1 MQQNSEAGTSK
12 ISRTYSGEPGTSSR
26 EMSTARSQHP
36 GARRLPLL
44 SGVGIAGSV
53 AGSAAL
59 VALHFVRP
67 DVNDTDLISA
77 YAVGPYGWLMVAAF
91 LALGIGALAVAFGLR
106 RAITPSRWSMVGSL
120 LVGLF
125 GVGFVL
131 AGIFPVGGCRDVEC
145 VARFESDTNL
155 PITAAAMAH
164 GVGSLLG
171 ILLLIAGMFVLAR
184 AFKRDPRWKSFR
196 RWSLVLGLA
205 ALLQFG
211 FPGEGMV
218 AVILMRTLVS
228 TLIVWLLLAALR
240 LRSIA
245 RESVA

>member
-12 ISRTYSGEPGTSSR
+12 ISSVYSGEPGASSLA
-26 EMSTARSQHP
+26 MSSTGAQHP
-36 GARRLPLL
+36 RVGRLPLL
-44 SGVGIAGSV
+44 SGVGIAGPAV
-53 AGSAAL
+53 ATAAL
-59 VALHFVRP
+59 VALHVVRP

-91 LALGIGALAVAFGLR
+91 LALGIGALAVALGLR
-106 RAITPSRWSMVGSL
+106 RAITPSWWSLVGSL

-145 VARFESDTNL
+145 VARFESDTDV

-171 ILLLIAGMFVLAR
+171 ILLLSAGMFVLAR
-184 AFKRDPRWKSFR
+184 AFKRDPRWQSFR

-228 TLIVWLLLAALR
+228 TLILWLLLAALR

-245 RESVA
+245 RETVT